1 MSGYVWDLSGTDHRC
16 CSYAWGHLV
25 HYIQFKH
32 SMQEPSPVI
41 TVTARIDDEEMIHI
55 EGDDVSL
62 VGWNHRPA
70 LVREALRRFDGV
82 AVWKSRWHLLAV
94 PTDSFW
100 GSVRSVFSIALNQRS
115 DCHVT
120 RVTNPD
126 HVEPKAAPPT
136 NVPPLRIAARY
147 ADGKPTRRRRE

>member
-1 MSGYVWDLSGTDHRC
+1 MCSPVWDLSGTDKRC
-16 CSYAWGHLV
+16 DSYASGHLV

-32 SMQEPSPVI
+32 SMRELSVTVP
-41 TVTARIDDEEMIHI
+41 VTARIDDDGMIYI

-62 VGWNHRPA
+62 VGWNHRPG
-70 LVREALRRFDGV
+70 LVRDALRRFDGM

-100 GSVRSVFSIALNQRS
+100 GSARSVFSIALNQRS

-136 NVPPLRIAARY
+136 NVPPLRIAGRY
-147 ADGKPTRRRRE
+147 ANGKPTRRRHE